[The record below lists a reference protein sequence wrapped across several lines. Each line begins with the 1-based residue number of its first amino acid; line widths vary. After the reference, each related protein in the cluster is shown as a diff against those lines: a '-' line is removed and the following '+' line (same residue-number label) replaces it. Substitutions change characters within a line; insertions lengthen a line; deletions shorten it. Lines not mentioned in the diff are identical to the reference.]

1 MTATKMTAT
10 KIPKQDV
17 NLRQK
22 CILFADLKLWSFLCP
37 KKEYLLRVLI
47 KVHLKLQVT
56 SKPCKPT
63 YNFWTHSY
71 LGDRTH
77 VSIEI
82 KYWQRK
88 AKYHVKTP

>member
-17 NLRQK
+17 NLLQQ
-22 CILFADLKLWSFLCP
+22 CILFADLKLWYFLCP

-71 LGDRTH
+71 LGDQPH